1 MSTKFYQAMLAQE
14 KDNLMKDEIDEEVQP
29 ELPADNNEQATAN
42 DEE

>member
-1 MSTKFYQAMLAQE
+1 MVAEE
-14 KDNLMKDEIDEEVQP
+14 KRNLMEDEIDEEVQP